1 MFFQRKRRHRWIVG
15 IIFLSL
21 EVTSLRE
28 VARFFVGDHCNNA
41 FSIGIFEGND
51 GIHEK
56 NSGHLEVIK
65 ITENEYNQSNGVN
78 TVEDYAFP
86 GNFYLLNLYLEDE
99 EGDKS
104 EIEFVNL
111 HVSSK
116 TRAQPAMYID
126 DKKQQLYPEDS
137 DSYIFSHYDN
147 GITEYSFILYEKK
160 ITNLR
165 IV

>member
-1 MFFQRKRRHRWIVG
+1 M
-15 IIFLSL
+15 
-21 EVTSLRE
+21 
-28 VARFFVGDHCNNA
+28 
-41 FSIGIFEGND
+41 
-51 GIHEK
+51 
-56 NSGHLEVIK
+56 IK

-137 DSYIFSHYDN
+137 DSYIFSRYDN
-147 GITEYSFILYEKK
+147 GITEYSFKLYEKQ
-160 ITNLR
+160 
-165 IV
+165 